1 VTRISKIKAFR
12 RGGFAIAVLAAALM
26 VPAQAAMAGENCSQ
40 TRTDPTQA
48 QYCSV
53 AGVHGEGGNKPANN
67 QGNEPTA
74 SNNSEPTPTTV
85 TPAAVDGEAVQ
96 ATTAEESGSSLPFTG
111 LDVGI
116 LVLVAAG
123 LTGTGLLLRRL
134 TGSGAIRS

>member
-12 RGGFAIAVLAAALM
+12 RGGLVIAVLAVALM

-40 TRTDPTQA
+40 TRSDPTQA

-53 AGVHGEGGNKPANN
+53 AGVHGEGGNKPADEKGSRPTT
-67 QGNEPTA
+67 GN
-74 SNNSEPTPTTV
+74 SSEPVETTV
-85 TPAAVDGEAVQ
+85 TPAAVNDEAVQ
-96 ATTAEESGSSLPFTG
+96 ATTAEESGGSLPFTG

-123 LTGTGLLLRRL
+123 LTGTGLVLRRL
-134 TGSGAIRS
+134 TGSGAARS

>member
-1 VTRISKIKAFR
+1 VIGISNIKAFR
-12 RGGFAIAVLAAALM
+12 RGGLAAVVLAAALM

-40 TRTDPTQA
+40 TRSDPTQA
-48 QYCSV
+48 QYCEV
-53 AGVHGEGGNKPANN
+53 AGVQGEGGNKPANN
-67 QGNEPTA
+67 QGNEPATT
-74 SNNSEPTPTTV
+74 NNSEPTGTTV
-85 TPAAVDGEAVQ
+85 TPAAVGDEAVQ
-96 ATTAEESGSSLPFTG
+96 ATTAEESGGSLPFTG